1 MAKVVEAYAAD
12 WVAECEKLQAQKVRV
27 KDLPPK
33 PKRPPKPKPVM
44 EVVPDKGSEAED
56 EDEEEGE

>member
-1 MAKVVEAYAAD
+1 
-12 WVAECEKLQAQKVRV
+12 VRV

-44 EVVPDKGSEAED
+44 EVVPDKGSKAED
-56 EDEEEGE
+56 EDEEQGE